1 MPAQGAPQS
10 DWLLSVLLCFG
21 FYFWVLF
28 GSSFVFLIRERNLLV
43 LRCCVMF
50 ERCAKPRYPGL
61 CFRMEEQWMCPS

>member
-1 MPAQGAPQS
+1 MADGDIRIKKP
-10 DWLLSVLLCFG
+10 LSRDVNQI
-21 FYFWVLF
+21 